1 MRVNMGLKSVTC
13 SFNCI
18 QKNVKKT
25 TTTSGYLPKRVET
38 ISVEA
43 LTSNI
48 LKILKFLMTKIDFE
62 RLELDHV
69 KIARKEYQL
78 TMFPQ
83 K

>member
-1 MRVNMGLKSVTC
+1 M
-13 SFNCI
+13 F
-18 QKNVKKT
+18 KKTT

-48 LKILKFLMTKIDFE
+48 LKELKFLMTKIDFE

-69 KIARKEYQL
+69 NIARKEYQL

>member
-1 MRVNMGLKSVTC
+1 M
-13 SFNCI
+13 F
-18 QKNVKKT
+18 KKTT

-48 LKILKFLMTKIDFE
+48 LKELKFLMTKIDFE